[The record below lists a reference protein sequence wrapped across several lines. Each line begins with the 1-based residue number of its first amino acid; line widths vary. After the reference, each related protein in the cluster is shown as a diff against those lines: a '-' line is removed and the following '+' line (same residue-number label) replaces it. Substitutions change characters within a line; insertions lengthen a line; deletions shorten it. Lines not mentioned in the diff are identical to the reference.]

1 MNESNKR
8 LRPLRLT
15 DLNDDTIVRLYT
27 VNKLS
32 VYNIAKLTGFNY
44 MTIRYRLKRLGVYEV
59 GGHKPEDVP
68 EIIYNSRG
76 DIIGIDM
83 KNGNIIPIER

>member
-1 MNESNKR
+1 MNENNRR
-8 LRPLRLT
+8 LRALRLT
-15 DLNDDTIVRLYT
+15 YLDDDVIVRLYT

-32 VYNIAKLTGFNY
+32 VYSIAKLTGFNY

-59 GGHKPEDVP
+59 GGHKSEDVP
-68 EIIYNSRG
+68 KIVYSSRG

-83 KNGNIIPIER
+83 KNGNIIPVER

>member
-1 MNESNKR
+1 MNENNRR
-8 LRPLRLT
+8 LRTLRLT
-15 DLNDDTIVRLYT
+15 DLDDEVIVRLYT

-32 VYNIAKLTGFNY
+32 VYSIAKLTGFNY

-59 GGHKPEDVP
+59 GGHNSDDVP
-68 EIIYNSRG
+68 EIVYNSRG

-83 KNGNIIPIER
+83 KNGNIIPVER

>member
-1 MNESNKR
+1 MNENNRR
-8 LRPLRLT
+8 LRALRLT
-15 DLNDDTIVRLYT
+15 DLDDEVIVRLYT

-32 VYNIAKLTGFNY
+32 VYSIAKLTGFNY

-59 GGHKPEDVP
+59 GGHKSEDVP
-68 EIIYNSRG
+68 EIVYSSRG

-83 KNGNIIPIER
+83 KNGNIIPVER